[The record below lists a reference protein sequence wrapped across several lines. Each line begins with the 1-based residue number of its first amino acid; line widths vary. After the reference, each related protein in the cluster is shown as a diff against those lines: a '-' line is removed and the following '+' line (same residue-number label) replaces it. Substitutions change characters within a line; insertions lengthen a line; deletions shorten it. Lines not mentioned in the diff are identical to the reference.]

1 MWINRDGLFGDEGR
15 RDDWGSSLSRSMWSV
30 SFLQAIF
37 ETFSGLASFWLVD
50 SSLMLEAWEE
60 GFLLFN

>member
-15 RDDWGSSLSRSMWSV
+15 RDDRGSSLSRSMWRV

-37 ETFSGLASFWLVD
+37 ETFSGLGSFCLVD
-50 SSLMLEAWEE
+50 SSLMLEAWES
-60 GFLLFN
+60 FLLLN